1 MPAMGICEWIAAGRA
16 IAEGQLT
23 RYGTKAHFTDEV
35 ERELCQLTGAKHA
48 LTVTS
53 GTSALIAAL
62 AAAGIGPGD
71 EVLVPAY
78 TWMATA
84 AAPVMVGAVPV
95 LVDINETLTI
105 DPEDIERKITPYTR
119 AIIPVHMGNAPCDMD
134 AIMAIAKKHG
144 LIVIEDACQAVG
156 VRYKDH
162 HLGAIGHLGAFSFNK
177 MKNVNIGEGGAVLT
191 NDDQFYARAR
201 SYHDLGAMIRGHEER
216 YNEPDF
222 VGTNMKV
229 TEIQSAM
236 LQVQLHRVQPM
247 LEQMQKRRALMA
259 SILCQSDN
267 FIVTPHNDNDHAV
280 SLTILAPTREAAIG
294 LLQQRGVWNRLHD
307 CSRHI
312 YTNWEPILTKRT
324 FHPKMN
330 PWKWAKR
337 EINYSPDMCV
347 RTLDI
352 LERTCVV
359 NMGLKYPSFM
369 MQKVAERIAA

>member
-35 ERELCQLTGAKHA
+35 EQELCQLTGAKH
-48 LTVTS
+48 
-53 GTSALIAAL
+53 
-62 AAAGIGPGD
+62 
-71 EVLVPAY
+71 
-78 TWMATA
+78 
-84 AAPVMVGAVPV
+84 
-95 LVDINETLTI
+95 
-105 DPEDIERKITPYTR
+105 
-119 AIIPVHMGNAPCDMD
+119 
-134 AIMAIAKKHG
+134 
-144 LIVIEDACQAVG
+144 
-156 VRYKDH
+156 
-162 HLGAIGHLGAFSFNK
+162 
-177 MKNVNIGEGGAVLT
+177 VLT
-191 NDDQFYARAR
+191 SDDQFYARAR
-201 SYHDLGAMIRGHEER
+201 SYHDLGAMIRGHEDR

-259 SILCQSDN
+259 SILNHSDD
-267 FIVTPHNDNDHAV
+267 FVVTPHNDNAI
-280 SLTILAPTREAAIG
+280 SLTILAPTRETAIE
-294 LLQQRGVWNRLHD
+294 LQQQRGIWNRLHD

-312 YTNWEPILTKRT
+312 YTNWESILAKRT

-330 PWKWAKR
+330 PWKWAKG
-337 EINYSPDMCV
+337 EINYSPDICT

-359 NMGLKYPSFM
+359 NIGLKYPSFM